1 MWLMGKVLV
10 CLAFLPAPSLNKR
23 RKPGF
28 VKVADALSLDLG
40 FLGRSFYVTEFSSPP
55 QIFFFRLSHL
65 PQMGFQTYWS
75 FSTLLSFY
83 LFFLLS
89 VSVFGFLGFFLFGF
103 FGFFGFFLVIAITVF
118 LHQWGLSC
126 SPSLPNFIPSPSLAK
141 SRGRGRNPSM
151 PKIYAKHNSIPCR
164 FVTAKKPCRVEAG
177 DRSLSRMSSR
187 VERRAPQ
194 SKELILGEALF
205 WNCPRTPLKSSPC
218 LKARSP
224 LVYVLCTRGGS
235 GKATL
240 TLSSLRQQDGLLFMG
255 NCRFP
260 VVWHP
265 WGLLHYPRGSGD
277 EVKEH

>member
-10 CLAFLPAPSLNKR
+10 CLAILPAPSLNKR

-28 VKVADALSLDLG
+28 VKVVDALSLYLG

-55 QIFFFRLSHL
+55 QIFFS
-65 PQMGFQTYWS
+65 S
-75 FSTLLSFY
+75 FSPPTNGVPNLLVFFY
-83 LFFLLS
+83 FVVFLS
-89 VSVFGFLGFFLFGF
+89 VLPPLYFSFRF
-103 FGFFGFFLVIAITVF
+103 FGFFFVFLVFLVIAITVF

-151 PKIYAKHNSIPCR
+151 PKIYAKHNSIACR

-224 LVYVLCTRGGS
+224 LVYVLCTGGGS

-260 VVWHP
+260 AVWHP
-265 WGLLHYPRGSGD
+265 WGLLRYPRGSGD
-277 EVKEH
+277 DVKEH